1 MRWKTK
7 HRPECYPGVE
17 AEAKPQERLVRLLL
31 IAVIA
36 ILSVLSLIYV
46 SHARAHGTLL
56 TDLAWTQKA
65 YGSATAPNR

>member
-1 MRWKTK
+1 MHWKAK

-17 AEAKPQERLVRLLL
+17 PKARPQERRIRLLL

-46 SHARAHGTLL
+46 SRA
-56 TDLAWTQKA
+56 KA
-65 YGSATAPNR
+65 HSAYPSGLEYLYLNVSA